1 MLIPKYAENII
12 VGVKYNDS
20 FNWYITDTE
29 LWYLDYKQA
38 CYSIEEYPKERK
50 NISIL
55 NENTANSFLI
65 NIESFKSSTNSL
77 KKNFFKELNRN
88 KEEVTYDYNPSLLVD
103 FDNQILYSNYPES
116 ISFEEYIPDNW
127 SGYFQRFFENI
138 PQEYRYWEENSTN
151 YLTRKD

>member
-1 MLIPKYAENII
+1 MLIPEYAENII
-12 VGVKYNDS
+12 VGVKYNGS
-20 FNWYITDTE
+20 FNWYITDPE
-29 LWYLDYKQA
+29 LWYLDYNQA
-38 CYSIEEYPKERK
+38 GYSIEEYPKERK
-50 NISIL
+50 NMSIL

-77 KKNFFKELNRN
+77 KQNFFKELNQN
-88 KEEVTYDYNPSLLVD
+88 KEEATYNYNPSILID

-127 SGYFQRFFENI
+127 NGYFQRFFENI
-138 PQEYRYWEENSTN
+138 PQKYRYWEEHSTN